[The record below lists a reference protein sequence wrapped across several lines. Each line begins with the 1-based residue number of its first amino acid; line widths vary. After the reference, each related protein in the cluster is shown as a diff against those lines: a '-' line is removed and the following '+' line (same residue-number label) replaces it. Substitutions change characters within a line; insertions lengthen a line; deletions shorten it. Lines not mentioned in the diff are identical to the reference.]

1 MYIETKSVLSLF
13 VGLNLFKKLL
23 NLFCFVFFWFR
34 VSTVYEMLQ
43 CTFSLYSSTVILY
56 DRILLNSY
64 NSFPFGLDMVDY
76 SLSITCQE
84 QAV

>member
-1 MYIETKSVLSLF
+1 
-13 VGLNLFKKLL
+13 
-23 NLFCFVFFWFR
+23 
-34 VSTVYEMLQ
+34 MLQ